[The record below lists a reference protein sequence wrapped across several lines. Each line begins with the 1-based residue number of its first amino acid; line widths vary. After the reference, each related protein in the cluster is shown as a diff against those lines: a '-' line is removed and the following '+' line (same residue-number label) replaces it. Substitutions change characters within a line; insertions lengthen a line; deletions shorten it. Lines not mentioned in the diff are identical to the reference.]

1 MAQSENQNDVSFP
14 APASAEQINALILA
28 VQGGDGRAFEELFVL
43 YMPLLLHEVSV
54 FRESF
59 AGSSVCADDL
69 YQEAAL
75 SLYLATMRFS
85 KSHGAS
91 FGVFAKKCIYNKFI
105 SLLRRAQE
113 VPLTLDS
120 ACAQRSLISPD
131 VAELCFFERE
141 SAVFS
146 AGLSALERRVL
157 RYYLRGYSYAEIAQ
171 ILGKDEKAVDNA
183 MARVRRKLRK

>member
-1 MAQSENQNDVSFP
+1 MAQSEIQNDISFP

-28 VQGGDGRAFEELFVL
+28 VQGGDSGAFEELFVL
-43 YMPLLLHEVSV
+43 YMPLLLHEVSA

-75 SLYLATMRFS
+75 SLYLAAMRFS
-85 KSHGAS
+85 KSRGAS
-91 FGVFAKKCIYNKFI
+91 FGAFAKKCVHNRFI

-113 VPLTLDS
+113 APLALDS

-131 VAELCFFERE
+131 VAELCLFEGE
-141 SAVFS
+141 SAVCA

-171 ILGKDEKAVDNA
+171 ILRKDEKAVDNA